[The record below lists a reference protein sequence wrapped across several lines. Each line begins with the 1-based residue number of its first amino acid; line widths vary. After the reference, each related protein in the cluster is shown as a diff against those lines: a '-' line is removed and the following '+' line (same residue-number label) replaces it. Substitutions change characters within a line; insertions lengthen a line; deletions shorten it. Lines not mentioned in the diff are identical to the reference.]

1 MYEVKNI
8 NKFYNYNR
16 MIYGKS
22 PIFIF
27 LILDQRTGM
36 YVIEVDVLFLT
47 SVQCKIEH
55 VILFNSEDS

>member
-1 MYEVKNI
+1 
-8 NKFYNYNR
+8 